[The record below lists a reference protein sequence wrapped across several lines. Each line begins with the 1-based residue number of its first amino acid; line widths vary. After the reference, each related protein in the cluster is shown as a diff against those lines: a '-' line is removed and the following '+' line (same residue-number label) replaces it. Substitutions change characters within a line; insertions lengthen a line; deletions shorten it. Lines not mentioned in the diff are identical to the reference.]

1 MTVGLQVFHTDGSTM
16 FDSTVEGVGFL
27 HTVLD
32 GVPFY
37 FRTDTLHEVVGEEAK
52 AIIVK
57 IPVDTDEK
65 IKSQMN
71 EMNTM
76 VFMRENTTDPASNN
90 TGTLYLGEY
99 KDGYARVY
107 VPYTLESMV
116 KLTNE
121 NSFTFALSVVLVS

>member
-1 MTVGLQVFHTDGSTM
+1 M

-37 FRTDTLHEVVGEEAK
+37 FRTDTPHEVVGKEAK

-76 VFMRENTTDPASNN
+76 VFMRENTTSTTSTS
-90 TGTLYLGEY
+90 TGTIYLGEY
-99 KDGYARVY
+99 RDGFARVY

-116 KLTNE
+116 KLTNG
-121 NSFTFALSVVLVS
+121 NTYTFALTVVLVS